1 MSQSVKY
8 LDKSDIK
15 LASLIIFGALGF
27 TLLAVSIFKHVIPN
41 SNVDIIYSRNLYSN
55 VDIIYSRNL
64 YSNVSS
70 MYSKTKLDDP
80 IDTI

>member
-27 TLLAVSIFKHVIPN
+27 TLLAVSIFKHVTPN
-41 SNVDIIYSRNLYSN
+41 SNVEYNIFKKFIQQCIIN
-55 VDIIYSRNL
+55 VF
-64 YSNVSS
+64 
-70 MYSKTKLDDP
+70 
-80 IDTI
+80 